1 MVLWIA
7 GALSDI
13 IESSFSKVYP
23 KHDCFCQ
30 FYITTSSV
38 IFSKVQSK
46 LGVSIIHGH
55 TLYTG
60 KHITHVHSTQ
70 N

>member
-23 KHDCFCQ
+23 KHDCICQ

-38 IFSKVQSK
+38 SAYFFQSAVQTR
-46 LGVSIIHGH
+46 GVSYTWAHIIYG
-55 TLYTG
+55 
-60 KHITHVHSTQ
+60 
-70 N
+70 